1 MFPEKP
7 WRWAWNSWGVGVR
20 VWAPRGRAVTQRF
33 LSLVRRGRG
42 SPRRAG
48 PHGAILRPS
57 GWKPAVCRHP
67 SAARVSRRGRQHS
80 HHAQRGHHA
89 QHYRHAQPPPPEQ
102 RSQRGPCG
110 HPGRAGIVAQQRER
124 HPHPHAGR
132 ARPHR
137 VDSWTDAPTHLSNP
151 HPAPREHFLPPR
163 GHSPPRLPEDT
174 NSPPSP
180 Q

>member
-48 PHGAILRPS
+48 PHGAVLRPS

-102 RSQRGPCG
+102 CSQRGPCG